1 MQGLNYFAA
10 NGTEAFDQLV
20 SIIDTLH
27 FDTSERRRL
36 VDNLKR
42 GKQYLKSDFKVHVSC
57 SSHVADHCISF
68 SLSDPTS
75 SYYSQTC
82 DDHGHDELC
91 LECSNLTQ
99 SLPQLGEAIDEN
111 VVDQEETKRI
121 KHRYNLAYSS
131 IQAWKCHLLR
141 SINQDLSRDKVLEI
155 LPDDAVF
162 LNLDFAMK

>member
-10 NGTEAFDQLV
+10 NGSEAFDQLV
-20 SIIDTLH
+20 SIIDNLH
-27 FDTSERRRL
+27 LDNSERRRL

-42 GKQYLKSDFKVHVSC
+42 GKQYLKSDFKVHVAR
-57 SSHVADHCISF
+57 SSRVADHCISYA
-68 SLSDPTS
+68 LSDPIS

-82 DDHGHDELC
+82 DDHDHDELC

-99 SLPQLGEAIDEN
+99 SLLQLSEAIDEN
-111 VVDQEETKRI
+111 VVGEEETKRI
-121 KHRYNLAYSS
+121 KHRYNLACSS

-141 SINQDLSRDKVLEI
+141 SINQDLGRDKVLEI
-155 LPDDAVF
+155 LPDNAVF